1 MKRRMIYNRILIWL
15 LRFRQ
20 RKGYGVHSPFAFNL
34 ITGVIYEKSPYYD
47 YQYLRGIIRKERKNS
62 PTLWNRYLENRRIC
76 ELLFRLVNYAQ
87 PYTILEIGTFAGA
100 SSVYLSC
107 ARKKARFITLDVK
120 SPANQLATSLFKHH
134 RSKIDYRI
142 GEVPVLVSETLSE
155 FDTLDFLLLHA
166 GDYPL
171 STVQNMFENCLSKSC
186 SHSVFVIQDIYSS
199 SAVKKWWKEL
209 LDDERLGIT
218 FDLYDIGVIFFDKKK
233 IKQHYIVNF

>member
-15 LRFRQ
+15 LRFRH

-34 ITGVIYEKSPYYD
+34 ITGVIYEKSSYYD

-62 PTLWNRYLENRRIC
+62 PTLWSRYLENRRIC

-87 PYTILEIGTFAGA
+87 PYTILEVGTFAGA
-100 SSVYLSC
+100 SSIYLSC
-107 ARKKARFITLDVK
+107 ARKNGRFITLDEK
-120 SPANQLATSLFKHH
+120 SPANQLATSLFRHYKGN
-134 RSKIDYRI
+134 IDYRI
-142 GEVPVLVSETLSE
+142 GEVPALVSETVSE

-166 GDYPL
+166 GDYSL
-171 STVQNMFENCLSKSC
+171 STVQNMFENCLSKS
-186 SHSVFVIQDIYSS
+186 SPRSVFVIQDIYSS

-209 LDDERLGIT
+209 VDDERLGIT